1 MLFLQPPSPSLT
13 GPVDSGV
20 TQTPSHLVKARG
32 ETAYLRCSPVSGH
45 LSVSWYQQALGQ
57 GPQFLVQY
65 YNGKEREKGDLPGRF
80 SVQPLSDSGSQLNM
94 SSLEPADSALYLCAS
109 SMDTAPQSH

>member
-1 MLFLQPPSPSLT
+1 M
-13 GPVDSGV
+13 
-20 TQTPSHLVKARG
+20 
-32 ETAYLRCSPVSGH
+32 
-45 LSVSWYQQALGQ
+45 
-57 GPQFLVQY
+57 QY
-65 YNGKEREKGDLPGRF
+65 YDGKERQKGDLPGRF